1 MKYLIIRF
9 DKVSKNPIFCGAE
22 VDPLTEQIAID
33 RAENVG
39 ANFRGEPIRIFKEIG
54 VVVVPREFKC
64 E

>member
-9 DKVSKNPIFCGAE
+9 DNVSKNPIFCGAE

-39 ANFRGEPIRIFKEIG
+39 GNFPGEPVYIFKQMG
-54 VVVVPREFKC
+54 VVTVPREVK

>member
-9 DKVSKNPIFCGAE
+9 DTVSKNPIFCGAE

-39 ANFRGEPIRIFKEIG
+39 ANFLGEPVYIFKQMG
-54 VVVVPREFKC
+54 VVTVPREVK

>member
-39 ANFRGEPIRIFKEIG
+39 RNFPDDPIYIFKQMG
-54 VVVVPREFKC
+54 VITVPREVK